1 MRSRKGKGSV
11 RCRPFPDHSFFMLS
25 DLFMQTGAVF
35 SPCKTYRYRL
45 WRTWDATK
53 KTIVFLM
60 LNPSIAD
67 ENQNDPTV
75 ERCQRRAM
83 AMGFGGL
90 QVVNIF
96 SLVSTDPQGLYT
108 CDDPVGPENNAA
120 ILDAVKDAGMVVCAW
135 GTHGEHVN
143 RAREVVDLLKA
154 IGVSPQCLGQN
165 ADGSP
170 KHPLYVAYANTPK
183 PYDLL

>member
-1 MRSRKGKGSV
+1 
-11 RCRPFPDHSFFMLS
+11 MLA
-25 DLFMQTGAVF
+25 DLFTKTGAVF

-45 WRTWDATK
+45 WRTWDASRK
-53 KTIVFLM
+53 SIVFLM

-83 AMGFGGL
+83 TMGFGGL

-96 SLVSTDPQGLYT
+96 GLVSTDPQGLYT
-108 CDDPVGPENNAA
+108 CDDPVGPENNEA
-120 ILDAVKDAGMVVCAW
+120 ILEAVKDAGMVVCAW

-143 RAREVVDLLKA
+143 RAREVVELLKSA
-154 IGVSPQCLGQN
+154 GVSPQCLGQN

-170 KHPLYVAYANTPK
+170 KHPLYVSYAVSPVA
-183 PYDLL
+183 YDLL

>member
-83 AMGFGGL
+83 SMGFGGL

-96 SLVSTDPQGLYT
+96 GLVSTDPQGLYT
-108 CDDPVGPENNAA
+108 CDDPVGPENNEA
-120 ILDAVKDAGMVVCAW
+120 ILEAVKDAGMVVCAW

-143 RAREVVDLLKA
+143 RAREVVELLKSA
-154 IGVSPQCLGQN
+154 GVSPQCLGQN

-170 KHPLYVAYANTPK
+170 KHPLYVSYAVSPVA
-183 PYDLL
+183 YDLL

>member
-1 MRSRKGKGSV
+1 
-11 RCRPFPDHSFFMLS
+11 MLS

-53 KTIVFLM
+53 KPIVFMM

-83 AMGFGGL
+83 SLGFGQL

-96 SLVSTDPQGLYT
+96 SLISTDPRGLYT

-120 ILDAVKDAGMVVCAW
+120 IQEAVKGADTVVCAW
-135 GTHGEHVN
+135 GTHGGHVD
-143 RAREVVDLLKA
+143 RAREVVGLLKVA
-154 IGVSPQCLGQN
+154 GVNPQCLGLN
-165 ADGSP
+165 SDGSP
-170 KHPLYVAYANTPK
+170 KHPLYVSYSVAPM
-183 PYDLL
+183 PYDLT

>member
-1 MRSRKGKGSV
+1 
-11 RCRPFPDHSFFMLS
+11 MLA
-25 DLFMQTGAVF
+25 DLFTKTGAVF
-35 SPCKTYRYRL
+35 SPCKTYRYRR
-45 WRTWDATK
+45 WRTWDASRK
-53 KTIVFLM
+53 PIVFLM

-83 AMGFGGL
+83 SMGFGGL

-96 SLVSTDPQGLYT
+96 GLVSTDPQGLYT
-108 CDDPVGPENNAA
+108 CDDPVGPENNEA
-120 ILDAVKDAGMVVCAW
+120 ILEAVKDAGMVVCAW

-143 RAREVVDLLKA
+143 RAREVVELLKSA
-154 IGVSPQCLGQN
+154 GVSPQCLGQN

-170 KHPLYVAYANTPK
+170 KHPLYVSYAVSPVA
-183 PYDLL
+183 YDLL

>member
-1 MRSRKGKGSV
+1 
-11 RCRPFPDHSFFMLS
+11 MLA
-25 DLFMQTGAVF
+25 DLFTQTGAVF
-35 SPCKTYRYRL
+35 TPCKRYRYRL

-53 KTIVFLM
+53 KPIVFLM

-83 AMGFGGL
+83 AWGYGGL

-96 SLVSTDPQGLYT
+96 ALVSTDPQGLYA

-120 ILDAVKDAGMVVCAW
+120 ILEAVKDAGMVVCAW

-143 RAREVVDLLKA
+143 RAREVVELLKA
-154 IGVSPQCLGQN
+154 AGISPQCLGQN

-170 KHPLYVAYANTPK
+170 KHPLYVSYGISPMA
-183 PYDLL
+183 YDLL

>member
-1 MRSRKGKGSV
+1 
-11 RCRPFPDHSFFMLS
+11 
-25 DLFMQTGAVF
+25 
-35 SPCKTYRYRL
+35 
-45 WRTWDATK
+45 
-53 KTIVFLM
+53 M

-83 AMGFGGL
+83 TMGFGGL

-96 SLVSTDPQGLYT
+96 GLVSTDPQGLYT
-108 CDDPVGPENNAA
+108 CDDPVGPENNEA
-120 ILDAVKDAGMVVCAW
+120 ILEAVKDAGMVVCAW

-143 RAREVVDLLKA
+143 RARAVVELLKSA
-154 IGVSPQCLGQN
+154 GVSPQCLGQN

-170 KHPLYVAYANTPK
+170 KHPLYVSYAVSPVA
-183 PYDLL
+183 YDLL

>member
-1 MRSRKGKGSV
+1 
-11 RCRPFPDHSFFMLS
+11 MLS

-45 WRTWDATK
+45 WRTWDASK
-53 KTIVFLM
+53 KPIVFLM

-83 AMGFGGL
+83 AMGYGGI

-96 SLVSTDPQGLYT
+96 ALVSTDPMGLYS
-108 CDDPVGPENNAA
+108 CDDPVGPENNTA
-120 ILDAVKDAGMVVCAW
+120 ILEAVKDAGMVVCAW
-135 GTHGEHVN
+135 GTHGKHQA
-143 RAREVVDLLKA
+143 RAKEVVDLLLSA
-154 IGVSPQCLGQN
+154 GVTPHCLGRN
-165 ADGSP
+165 SDGSG
-170 KHPLYVAYANTPK
+170 KHPLYVSYAVVPM
-183 PYDLL
+183 PYTL